1 VSRDLQISVYEV
13 VGSPLC
19 VASDD
24 GQKVYDRVSGA
35 LRQGRKVNLSFRN
48 VSSLTSAFL
57 NAAVGQL
64 YGEFSEEEVRANLGV
79 TDISQDDLALLK
91 RVVDTA
97 KEYFKDP
104 ARLELARRA
113 VMEEGEDE

>member
-1 VSRDLQISVYEV
+1 MAEEVSIRVAEAA
-13 VGSPLC
+13 GSRLC

-24 GQKVYDRVSGA
+24 GEKIFSLITDA
-35 LRQGRKVNLSFRN
+35 LKESRKVHLSFQN

-64 YGEFSEEEVRANLGV
+64 YGKYSEELIRECLRVSDMAPEDR
-79 TDISQDDLALLK
+79 ALLK

-97 KEYFKDP
+97 KVYFKDP
-104 ARLELARRA
+104 ERFARVQREA
-113 VMEEGEDE
+113 MEGESDE